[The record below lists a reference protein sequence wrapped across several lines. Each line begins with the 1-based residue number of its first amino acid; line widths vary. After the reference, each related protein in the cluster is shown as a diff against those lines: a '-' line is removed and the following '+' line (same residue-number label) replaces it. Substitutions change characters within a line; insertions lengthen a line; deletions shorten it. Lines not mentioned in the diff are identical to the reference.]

1 MGLDKREP
9 VPGANLATRRV
20 FHRLGVVAVA
30 SSLLLAACG
39 SEKKDSSESSSGS
52 ASKPAAAASSV
63 GKQAAQFS
71 GIAGGKDA
79 GEGQTWKIG
88 ATLPLSGGGAF
99 FAKEMKRGIDLAVDQ
114 IAAAGGPKIVV
125 DYKDGK
131 TGDANAGIQAARE
144 LGQEKVPAVINAY
157 LANLGSMLPGLKT
170 YRMLSLDPG
179 GGTGQ
184 TLRGQPYFWGARAS
198 WPDAPYPGIYKYV
211 AKEIPKA
218 KRVALVIWDN
228 GAPFVNAATASLK
241 KSLSANGLQLV
252 DTEKVPVGATD
263 YSTTLA
269 RLKKV
274 NPDVVQ
280 LAISGA
286 DIAFFLK
293 GFANSGLK
301 AQAIGPDW
309 SPDIAKSAGSAANDF
324 WYSFDYFDP
333 TAPPNPWS
341 KFYATQFK
349 KKYGFDTT
357 WLAANYYETMFAY
370 WKIYANTMKA
380 GKDVNSGSDL
390 QDALAKDPAFES
402 VYGGNDST
410 VGSFAFDT
418 KTHTIAVRDLS
429 LLQVVA
435 PGKAKLLASF
445 GIPGD
450 NFKAVANPSK
460 L

>member
-1 MGLDKREP
+1 LRGL
-9 VPGANLATRRV
+9 GAL
-20 FHRLGVVAVA
+20 AVA
-30 SSLLLAACG
+30 SSLLFAACG
-39 SEKKDSSESSSGS
+39 DDNKSSGS
-52 ASKPAAAASSV
+52 GSDAGAKPATADTTAV
-63 GKQAAQFS
+63 GKQASDFS
-71 GIAGGKDA
+71 GVAGGPEA
-79 GEGQTWKIG
+79 GQGKTWKIG

-99 FAKEMKRGIDLAVDQ
+99 FAKEMKRGIDLAVEHIEQ
-114 IAAAGGPKIVV
+114 AGGPKIEVV
-125 DYKDGK
+125 YKDGK

-144 LGQEKVPAVINAY
+144 LGQDKIPAVINAY

-170 YRMLSLDPG
+170 YKMLSLDPG

-184 TLRGQPYFWGARAS
+184 TLREQPYFWGARAS

-211 AKEIPKA
+211 ADKLPDA

-228 GAPFVNAATASLK
+228 GKPFVDSATASLK
-241 KSLSANGLQLV
+241 KSLSDNGLELV
-252 DTEKVPVGATD
+252 ATEKVPVGATD
-263 YSTTLA
+263 FSTTIA
-269 RLKKV
+269 RLKNV

-293 GFANSGLK
+293 GYANSGIK

-309 SPDIAKSAGSAANDF
+309 SPDIAKSAGAAATNF

-333 TAPPNPWS
+333 AAPPTAWS
-341 KFYATQFK
+341 KFYAAEFK
-349 KKYGFDTT
+349 KKYGFETT

-370 WKIYANTMKA
+370 WKIYANTLKA

-390 QDALAKDPAFES
+390 QDTLVADSTFKS
-402 VYGGNDST
+402 VYGGTPST
-410 VGSFAFDT
+410 VGEFSFDT
-418 KTHTIAVRDLS
+418 KSHTIAVRDLS
-429 LLQVVA
+429 LLQVIA
-435 PGKAKLLASF
+435 PGQAKLLASF

-450 NFKAVANPSK
+450 NFKVVADPDK